1 MSIEIINSE
10 KFANISDVVYS
21 EITTQE
27 KFQEVQNLNKLR
39 IIDKTNTP
47 DVNLVWYVAEEINIS
62 DGDVIFCQT
71 ELVKYLFQ
79 SLYDLREFN
88 NITLITNQS
97 DLEIDEE
104 LYNLKPDCIS
114 KWYSTNVNFDAPN
127 LIPIPIGVNN
137 SYIKKYVHAEDF

>member
-27 KFQEVQNLNKLR
+27 KFQELQNLNKLR

-47 DVNLVWYVAEEINIS
+47 DVNLVWYVAEEIKIS

-79 SLYDLREFN
+79 SLYELREFN

-97 DLEIDEE
+97 DLE
-104 LYNLKPDCIS
+104 
-114 KWYSTNVNFDAPN
+114 FD
-127 LIPIPIGVNN
+127 
-137 SYIKKYVHAEDF
+137 